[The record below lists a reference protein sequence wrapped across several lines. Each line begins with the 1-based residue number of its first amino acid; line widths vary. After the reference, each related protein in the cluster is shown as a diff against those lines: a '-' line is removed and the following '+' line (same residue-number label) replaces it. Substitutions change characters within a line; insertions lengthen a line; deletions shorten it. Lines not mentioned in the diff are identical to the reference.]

1 MGRHGSIA
9 VIERLILTLK
19 QNIAWL
25 LLIPLRRQAFF
36 RELACLALWYNLD
49 RPHMSLDGRTPDE
62 VYHQLPA
69 GNRQPR
75 FEPRPQWPRRSRC
88 AKPVSLVKG
97 KQGVRLVLEV
107 ACPAGRRH
115 LPIVTLKRA
124 A

>member
-1 MGRHGSIA
+1 MGRHGGIA

-62 VYHQLPA
+62 VYHSCLPA
-69 GNRQPR
+69 IASHGS
-75 FEPRPQWPRRSRC
+75 SR
-88 AKPVSLVKG
+88 
-97 KQGVRLVLEV
+97 VLNGLAV
-107 ACPAGRRH
+107 PDAPNQ
-115 LPIVTLKRA
+115 
-124 A
+124 